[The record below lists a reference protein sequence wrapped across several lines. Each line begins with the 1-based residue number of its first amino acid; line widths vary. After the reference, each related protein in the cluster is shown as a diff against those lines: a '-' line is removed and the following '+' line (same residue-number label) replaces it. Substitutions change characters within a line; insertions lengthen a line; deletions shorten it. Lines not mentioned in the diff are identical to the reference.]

1 MSPKPIAIYYE
12 HPEWFKPLFAE
23 LDRRGLAY
31 DRIPAHEHSFDPAV
45 RDSPYRLV
53 VNRVGAQPSAGRQ
66 PGLVLYVR
74 QYLAYLDSIQARV
87 INGHFSY
94 QVGTSKAMQMN
105 ILEQLG
111 LGYPRSR
118 VIHQPQQALQA
129 AAGLAFP
136 VVLKPNSGGSGAGIR
151 RFYSMAAL
159 EQAVASG
166 QIDTGIDG
174 AVLVQ
179 EFLPARDHQIV
190 RVEILD
196 GRFLYAI
203 RLPVVEDNFNY
214 CPADGCHVTS
224 RTDLK
229 IEACRPPDEVIDA
242 AIRIMAAAQTD
253 IGGVEYLVN
262 EHDGQVYYY
271 DINPLSNFVANAPA
285 VVGFDPVQ
293 TFVDFI
299 QRRAAG

>member
-1 MSPKPIAIYYE
+1 MNPKPIAIYYE

-31 DRIPAHEHSFDPAV
+31 EKIPAHQHSFDPAV

-94 QVGTSKAMQMN
+94 QVATSKAMQMN

-129 AAGLAFP
+129 AAGLTFP
-136 VVLKPNSGGSGAGIR
+136 VVLKPNSGGSGAGIH
-151 RFYSMAAL
+151 RFYSPGAL

-174 AVLVQ
+174 TVLVQ
-179 EFLPARDHQIV
+179 EYLPARDNQII
-190 RVEILD
+190 RVEILN

-229 IEACRPPDEVIDA
+229 IEACRPPDEVIEA

-262 EHDGQVYYY
+262 ERDGQVYYY

-299 QRRAAG
+299 QSRAEE